1 MIATSLQSSAP
12 RLSPYLSQFFRKYAP
27 LIIIIALHIA
37 FFYALRSGLVHQVAK
52 ALPRE
57 IFVNFITEEP
67 APQPQPRPEPVK
79 PKTVPVVKKQITRP
93 TPRPIVEKTPLP
105 QAITEELPPPQE
117 SNEPPAV
124 AAPATPE
131 PAAASATVPATPK
144 MISGVSY
151 INAPRPVYPPLDARM
166 GNEGTVTLRV
176 LINEKGRAEQ
186 VEIQK
191 SSGSM
196 RLDDAARE
204 AVLRALFKPY
214 LEDGRPTPAY
224 AIVPIN
230 FTLNR

>member
-1 MIATSLQSSAP
+1 MNATSLQSSAP
-12 RLSPYLSQFFRKYAP
+12 RLPPYLSQFLRKYAP

-57 IFVNFITEEP
+57 IFASFITEEP

-79 PKTVPVVKKQITRP
+79 PKTVPVVKKQVTRP
-93 TPRPIVEKTPLP
+93 TPRPIVTETPAP
-105 QAITEELPPPQE
+105 QAITEEYTPPQE

-124 AAPATPE
+124 AAPASPE
-131 PAAASATVPATPK
+131 PAAASVPATPK

-176 LINEKGRAEQ
+176 LINEKGRADK

-191 SSGSM
+191 SSGSLRM
-196 RLDDAARE
+196 DDAARE
-204 AVLRALFKPY
+204 AVQRALFKPY